1 MLASLLTTSRQ
12 PGGAERSSVLSMA
25 LAVFA
30 LLAIAGL
37 LFAFQQV
44 VHAAVNKADSKR
56 IADTAFAETDWRC
69 KARTTGAA
77 RQSCLAIAAGARP

>member
-1 MLASLLTTSRQ
+1 MLASQPNISQR
-12 PGGAERSSVLSMA
+12 PGGAERFSALSMG

-30 LLAIAGL
+30 LLAVVGL

-44 VHAAVNKADSKR
+44 VHSAVNKADSKR
-56 IADTAFAETDWRC
+56 IADSASADTDWRC

-77 RQSCLAIAAGARP
+77 RQSCLVSSAGAKP